1 MLLSTLFQQCFCQI
15 ASWSFLFQLCC
26 KHFFQETVGKEKF
39 PTISAC
45 LAALLN
51 CWVSACCFFFFGASF
66 LRLRLP
72 SFWKLVAVVCF
83 MLILPELFQ
92 FTRIQANRVVAQSD
106 ERRRLIKAVHTY
118 VHIVWSSPE
127 SAFTPEWSPVTH
139 PDSSPLTVVCSR
151 FLLSRLKV
159 STVNCCAAHSIFC
172 LFPKGNRSLSF
183 SLLSFSL
190 LDRDQ

>member
-1 MLLSTLFQQCFCQI
+1 MLLVSSDCFLEFPVSTLLHEFFSGDSRKRKVSDNFCVFSS
-15 ASWSFLFQLCC
+15 ATEPLGLGLC
-26 KHFFQETVGKEKF
+26 
-39 PTISAC
+39 
-45 LAALLN
+45 
-51 CWVSACCFFFFGASF
+51 WFFFLFGASF
-66 LRLRLP
+66 LRLRT
-72 SFWKLVAVVCF
+72 AVFLKTCSCSVF
-83 MLILPELFQ
+83 YADPP
-92 FTRIQANRVVAQSD
+92 RAVPVYAHSSQS
-106 ERRRLIKAVHTY
+106 RRRAIRRAAPPDQSLHTY

-127 SAFTPEWSPVTH
+127 SAFTREWSPVTH

-172 LFPKGNRSLSF
+172 LFPKGNRSLSL